1 MSALELVD
9 VRKVYGSGDNEVV
22 ALDHADLTVGDTEIV
37 TLLGPSGSG
46 KTTLLSIAGGLLSP
60 TSGSVRVGDHDIAG
74 YSKRQL
80 TAFRRSEVGFVF
92 QQVNLVPFLTAREN
106 LLVVAELAH
115 DTKEATAH
123 ADRLIEE
130 LGLAHR
136 RNALPGTMSGGE
148 RQRVAVGRALM
159 NRPKLVL
166 VDEPT
171 SALDTKLG
179 AQVMEL
185 IVGEVRSRGTAAVVV
200 THDRRMTTYADRTV
214 EITDGRLAAE
224 TVTA

>member
-1 MSALELVD
+1 MAALELAD
-9 VRKVYGSGDNEVV
+9 VRKVYGSGENETV

-60 TSGSVRVGDHDIAG
+60 TSGSVRVGGHDIEG
-74 YSKRQL
+74 YSTRQL
-80 TAFRRSEVGFVF
+80 TAYRREEVGFVI
-92 QQVNLVPFLTAREN
+92 QQVNLETILTARQN
-106 LLVVAELAH
+106 LLNDAELAH
-115 DTKEATAH
+115 DTKQATQH

-159 NRPKLVL
+159 NSPKLVL

-171 SALDTKLG
+171 SALDSKLG
-179 AQVMEL
+179 AQVMDL
-185 IVGEVRSRGTAAVVV
+185 IVGEVRNRGTAAVIV
-200 THDRRMTTYADRTV
+200 THDRRITSYADRTV
-214 EITDGRLAAE
+214 EITDGRLAAGA
-224 TVTA
+224 VPA